1 MKIIL
6 LSIGKTDEAYL
17 KTGIDLYLKRLRHY
31 ISFEMVEVA
40 QVRKTASMAPE
51 VIKSRE
57 AELLIK
63 YLEKADAVV
72 LLDEHGSEFSS
83 VQFSSFIQK
92 RMNSGIRE
100 LVFVV
105 GGAWGFADI
114 LHNKAHFKISLSR
127 MTFSHQMVRLFFV
140 EQLYRAFTILKGENY
155 HNE

>member
-83 VQFSSFIQK
+83 VEFSSFIQK

-105 GGAWGFADI
+105 GGAWGFADK